1 LTHEKEPVTFTIFIP
16 IRHMDAERSFLYLY
30 YCGLESSGNQS
41 RLAFQRQHWANGD
54 LQVRLTVSTEPEE
67 GSAPAKYVW
76 RLDEQMADA
85 FWVHDVL
92 MELVRTHRAELKEF
106 LAQCHRDAMVDP
118 ARPFRAVFSSIAQSD
133 GF

>member
-1 LTHEKEPVTFTIFIP
+1 MHEIEPVSFTIFIP
-16 IRHMDAERSFLYLY
+16 IRHEDGESSHLYLY
-30 YCGLESSGNQS
+30 YCGLESYRNQN
-41 RLAFQRQHWANGD
+41 RVALQQQHWSNGD

-67 GSAPAKYVW
+67 GSSPAKYVW

-92 MELVRTHRAELKEF
+92 KELARTHRVELKEF
-106 LAQCHRDAMVDP
+106 LAQCHRDAMIDP
-118 ARPFRAVFSSIAQSD
+118 ARPFRAVFLSSAQSD